1 MICVM
6 GKDVLS
12 KVGWIFQRSGGGGAR
27 GSLSS
32 CSSLAVTTLVALS
45 VGMMI
50 VPLPTF
56 LLDLFVALNIAIA
69 VTMLLLAIHV
79 GDALKIATFPSLLLL
94 TTLFRLSIEV
104 SATRLILLKANA
116 GEVIHAFGSF
126 VVAGNLVV
134 GVVVFLIL
142 TVVQF
147 IVVAKGAERVSEV
160 GARFTLD
167 ALPGKQMAIDGELR
181 AGHIDTE
188 EAHKRRLLLA
198 RESQFFG
205 AMDGAMKF
213 VRGDAIAGIV
223 ILLTNIV
230 GGLVVGVLQRGL
242 DVGIAVR
249 TYTLLTI
256 GEGLVAQIP
265 ALIISA
271 AAGILVTRVS
281 SDQEGGHLGSDIAG
295 QVLAQ
300 PKALTGSAVLLS
312 ALAVVPGLP
321 ALPFLALA
329 AGLALAALAVAGRE
343 NRTTANAPSAVARV
357 AGALIVPIG
366 IDLGPGISRQTSF
379 RLGQQLLPQFLE
391 RFFGETGITLPRIQ
405 VRELS
410 SLGRDAYAIRL
421 HEVVAAAGR
430 APSEG
435 GEDVIVDQLMR
446 LLRRHGHEFVGI
458 EATQSLLDKMAST
471 HKHLLRETVP
481 KVTSMVLLAEVLR
494 CLAREGVSLR
504 CLVQILECLAK
515 RAPLCDSATE
525 LAEVVRGALQREITA
540 RFVAPDGSIDVLL
553 LDPVIEETVRESIQ
567 KRDSGNVLAMEPDL
581 RRDIISAV
589 GRAAA
594 GVRAPVVVTA
604 ADIRRHLRSLIENE
618 HPEVAVLAFH
628 EILPDVKLVTA
639 GHITVPG

>member
-1 MICVM
+1 M
-6 GKDVLS
+6 
-12 KVGWIFQRSGGGGAR
+12 VGWIFQRSGGGGAR

-32 CSSLAVTTLVALS
+32 CSSLVVTTLVALS

-56 LLDLFVALNIAIA
+56 LLDLFIALNIAIA

-116 GEVIHAFGSF
+116 GEVIHAFGNF

-147 IVVAKGAERVSEV
+147 VVVAKGAERVSEV

-167 ALPGKQMAIDGELR
+167 ALPGKQMSIDAELR

-213 VRGDAIAGIV
+213 VKGDAIAGIV

-230 GGLVVGVLQRGL
+230 GGLVIGVLQHGL

-281 SDQEGGHLGSDIAG
+281 SEQEGGHLGSDIAG

-300 PKALTGSAVLLS
+300 PKALAGSAVLLS
-312 ALAVVPGLP
+312 ALAIVPGLP
-321 ALPFLALA
+321 ALPFLVFA

-343 NRTTANAPSAVARV
+343 NRATAKAPSAVARV

-366 IDLGPGISRQTSF
+366 IDLGPGISRQAGF

-391 RFFGETGITLPRIQ
+391 RFFDETGITLPRIQ
-405 VRELS
+405 IRELS
-410 SLGRDAYAIRL
+410 SLARDDYAIRL
-421 HEVVAAAGR
+421 REVVVAAGR
-430 APSEG
+430 VPSEG
-435 GEDVIVDQLMR
+435 GEDAIVDQLMR

-458 EATQSLLDKMAST
+458 EATQSLLDRMVST

-481 KVTSMVLLAEVLR
+481 KVTSMVLLAEVLG
-494 CLAREGVSLR
+494 CLAKEGVSLR
-504 CLVQILECLAK
+504 YLAQILECLAK
-515 RAPLCDSATE
+515 RAPLCGNATE

-540 RFVAPDGSIDVLL
+540 RFVKPDGSIEVLL
-553 LDPVIEETVRESIQ
+553 LDPVVEETVRESIQ
-567 KRDSGNVLAMEPDL
+567 KRDSGNVLALEPDL
-581 RRDIISAV
+581 RHDIISAV

-618 HPEVAVLAFH
+618 HPDVAVLAFH
-628 EILPDVKLVTA
+628 EILPDVKLTTA